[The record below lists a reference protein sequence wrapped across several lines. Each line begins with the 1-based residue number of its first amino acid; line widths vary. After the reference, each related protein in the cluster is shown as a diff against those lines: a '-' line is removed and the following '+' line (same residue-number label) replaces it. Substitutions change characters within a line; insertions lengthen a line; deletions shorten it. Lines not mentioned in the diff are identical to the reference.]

1 MTVTPALERWHSYDR
16 ESLIY
21 TPSWLE
27 GIIGGLGIDALVLLG
42 FAGCFLAAALT
53 VPAGF
58 GLATM
63 TTPLFLLWFEPHH
76 AIAGV
81 AIVHGAHNAMKSR
94 MLRTHIDRNALRR
107 FGWALLLGAL
117 IGALL
122 QSVIPPD
129 PLLLL
134 VGIALIVLPILKVS
148 ESWTRLRLPEAE
160 DRIGGF
166 GSGFL
171 GGLTGHQGAL
181 RAMFLK
187 QRLPDKS
194 EYAATAAVLALV
206 VDATRIPIYLW
217 NDTAVLTVEPW
228 LLLGFV
234 VAALLGAQ
242 IGRIWLEKW
251 KSDDIQK
258 GIMVGLVITGFLYVR
273 EAVEALSVA

>member
-1 MTVTPALERWHSYDR
+1 MVL
-16 ESLIY
+16 
-21 TPSWLE
+21 
-27 GIIGGLGIDALVLLG
+27 GL
-42 FAGCFLAAALT
+42 AGCLLAAALT

-63 TTPLFLLWFEPHH
+63 TTPLFLIWFEPHQ

-94 MLRTHIDRNALRR
+94 MLRAHIERDALRR
-107 FGWALLLGAL
+107 FGWALLVGAL
-117 IGALL
+117 IGATL

-134 VGIALIVLPILKVS
+134 VGLALVILPILKIS
-148 ESWTRLRLPEAE
+148 ESWTSIRLPEAE
-160 DRIGGF
+160 DRLGGF

-206 VDATRIPIYLW
+206 VDITRIPIYLW
-217 NDTAVLTVEPW
+217 HDMSVLTSQTW
-228 LLLGFV
+228 LLCGFIV
-234 VAALLGAQ
+234 SALIGAQ

-258 GIMVGLVITGFLYVR
+258 GIMVGLVLSGILYVR
-273 EAVEALSVA
+273 EAAEALSSA

>member
-1 MTVTPALERWHSYDR
+1 MDAVMVL
-16 ESLIY
+16 
-21 TPSWLE
+21 
-27 GIIGGLGIDALVLLG
+27 GL
-42 FAGCFLAAALT
+42 AGCLLAAALT

-63 TTPLFLLWFEPHH
+63 TTPLFLIWFEPHQ

-94 MLRTHIDRNALRR
+94 MLRAHIERDALRR
-107 FGWALLLGAL
+107 FGWALLVGAL
-117 IGALL
+117 IGATL

-134 VGIALIVLPILKVS
+134 VGLALVILPILKIS
-148 ESWTRLRLPEAE
+148 ESWTSIRLPEAE
-160 DRIGGF
+160 DRLGGF

-206 VDATRIPIYLW
+206 VDITRIPIYLW
-217 NDTAVLTVEPW
+217 HDMSVLTSQTW
-228 LLLGFV
+228 LLCGFIGS
-234 VAALLGAQ
+234 ALIGAQ

-258 GIMVGLVITGFLYVR
+258 GIMVGLVLSGILYVR
-273 EAVEALSVA
+273 EAAEALSSA

>member
-1 MTVTPALERWHSYDR
+1 MNTQVRR
-16 ESLIY
+16 R
-21 TPSWLE
+21 
-27 GIIGGLGIDALVLLG
+27 GGEIDLLVPLGLLG
-42 FAGCFLAAALT
+42 CLFAAALT

-63 TTPLFLLWFEPHH
+63 TTPLFLIWFEPHH

-94 MLRTHIDRNALRR
+94 MLRQHIDGDALRR
-107 FGWALLLGAL
+107 FGWALLIGAL
-117 IGALL
+117 VGALL

-134 VGIALIVLPILKVS
+134 VGIALIVLPVLKLS
-148 ESWTRLRLPEAE
+148 ESWTSIRLPEAE
-160 DRIGGF
+160 DRLGGF

-217 NDTAVLTVEPW
+217 NDGTVLTVDTW
-228 LLLGFV
+228 LLGGFV
-234 VAALLGAQ
+234 IAALIGAQ

-258 GIMVGLVITGFLYVR
+258 GIMVGLVLSGMLYVR
-273 EAVEALSVA
+273 EALLSLSLA

>member
-1 MTVTPALERWHSYDR
+1 M
-16 ESLIY
+16 
-21 TPSWLE
+21 
-27 GIIGGLGIDALVLLG
+27 IIWGMNIELLVVLGL
-42 FAGCFLAAALT
+42 AGCLLAAALT

-63 TTPLFLLWFEPHH
+63 TTPIFLLWFEPHH

-94 MLRTHIDRNALRR
+94 MLRTHIDRDALRR

-134 VGIALIVLPILKVS
+134 VGLALIVLPALKVS
-148 ESWTRLRLPEAE
+148 ESWTRIRLPEAE
-160 DRIGGF
+160 DRIGGV

-206 VDATRIPIYLW
+206 VGATRIPIYLW
-217 NDTAVLTVEPW
+217 HDVSVLTVQPW
-228 LLLGFV
+228 LLVGFV
-234 VAALLGAQ
+234 IAALLGAQ

-258 GIMVGLVITGFLYVR
+258 GIMVGLVITGVLYVR
-273 EAVEALSVA
+273 EAIEALSAA

>member
-1 MTVTPALERWHSYDR
+1 MVL
-16 ESLIY
+16 
-21 TPSWLE
+21 
-27 GIIGGLGIDALVLLG
+27 GL
-42 FAGCFLAAALT
+42 AGCLLAAALT

-63 TTPLFLLWFEPHH
+63 TTPLFLIWFEPHQ

-94 MLRTHIDRNALRR
+94 MLRAHIERDALRR
-107 FGWALLLGAL
+107 FGWALLVGAL
-117 IGALL
+117 IGATL

-134 VGIALIVLPILKVS
+134 VGLALVILPILKIS
-148 ESWTRLRLPEAE
+148 ESWTSIRLPEAE
-160 DRIGGF
+160 DRLGGF

-206 VDATRIPIYLW
+206 VDITRIPIYLW
-217 NDTAVLTVEPW
+217 HDMSVLTSQTW
-228 LLLGFV
+228 LLCGFIGS
-234 VAALLGAQ
+234 ALIGAQ

-258 GIMVGLVITGFLYVR
+258 GIMVGLVLSGILYVR
-273 EAVEALSVA
+273 EAAEALSSA

>member
-1 MTVTPALERWHSYDR
+1 MDAVMVL
-16 ESLIY
+16 
-21 TPSWLE
+21 
-27 GIIGGLGIDALVLLG
+27 GL
-42 FAGCFLAAALT
+42 AGCLLAAALT

-63 TTPLFLLWFEPHH
+63 TTPLFLIWFEPHQ

-94 MLRTHIDRNALRR
+94 MLRAHIDRDALRR
-107 FGWALLLGAL
+107 FGWALLVGAL
-117 IGALL
+117 IGAML

-134 VGIALIVLPILKVS
+134 VGLALVILPILKIS
-148 ESWTRLRLPEAE
+148 ESWTSIRLPEAE

-206 VDATRIPIYLW
+206 VDITRIPIYLW
-217 NDTAVLTVEPW
+217 HDMSVLTTQTW
-228 LLLGFV
+228 LLVGFIV
-234 VAALLGAQ
+234 SALIGAQ
-242 IGRIWLEKW
+242 IGRVWLEKW

-258 GIMVGLVITGFLYVR
+258 GIMIGLVLSGILYVR
-273 EAVEALSVA
+273 EALQALSSA

>member
-1 MTVTPALERWHSYDR
+1 MVL
-16 ESLIY
+16 
-21 TPSWLE
+21 
-27 GIIGGLGIDALVLLG
+27 GL
-42 FAGCFLAAALT
+42 AGCLLAAALT

-63 TTPLFLLWFEPHH
+63 TTPLFLIWFEPHQ

-94 MLRTHIDRNALRR
+94 MLRAHIERDALRR
-107 FGWALLLGAL
+107 FGWALLVGAL
-117 IGALL
+117 IGATL

-134 VGIALIVLPILKVS
+134 VGLALVILPILKIS
-148 ESWTRLRLPEAE
+148 ESWTSIRLPEAE
-160 DRIGGF
+160 DRLGGF

-206 VDATRIPIYLW
+206 VDITRIPIYLW
-217 NDTAVLTVEPW
+217 HDMSVLTSQTW
-228 LLLGFV
+228 LLCGFIGS
-234 VAALLGAQ
+234 ALIGAQ

-258 GIMVGLVITGFLYVR
+258 GIMVGLVLSGILYIR
-273 EAVEALSVA
+273 EAAEALSSA

>member
-1 MTVTPALERWHSYDR
+1 
-16 ESLIY
+16 
-21 TPSWLE
+21 
-27 GIIGGLGIDALVLLG
+27 
-42 FAGCFLAAALT
+42 
-53 VPAGF
+53 
-58 GLATM
+58 M
-63 TTPLFLLWFEPHH
+63 TTPIFLLWFEPHH

-122 QSVIPPD
+122 QTVIPPD

-134 VGIALIVLPILKVS
+134 VGIALIVLPLLKIS
-148 ESWTRLRLPEAE
+148 ESWTNLRLPEAE

-181 RAMFLK
+181 RAMFLR

-194 EYAATAAVLALV
+194 EYAATAAILALV
-206 VDATRIPIYLW
+206 VDFTRIPVYLW
-217 NDTAVLTVEPW
+217 NDATVLTVNP
-228 LLLGFV
+228 LLLVGFV
-234 VAALLGAQ
+234 VTALVGAQ
-242 IGRIWLEKW
+242 IGRVWLEKW
-251 KSDDIQK
+251 KSNDIQK
-258 GIMVGLVITGFLYVR
+258 GIMVGLVVSGVLYVR
-273 EAVEALSVA
+273 EALGALSAA